1 MPLVEDEEDSDA
13 VASRRSVASVEE
25 ELREKLQ
32 RDKSAVRLAK
42 ARERAEAADLRR
54 QQRAAMPTFRQLK
67 RLKAAE
73 AAREEKLR

>member
-1 MPLVEDEEDSDA
+1 MPLLEDEEDSDV
-13 VASRRSVASVEE
+13 VASRRSVASIEE

-32 RDKSAVRLAK
+32 HNKNEVRLAK

-54 QQRAAMPTFRQLK
+54 RQRAAIPTARELK
-67 RLKAAE
+67 RLRTAE